1 MSNQSTTI
9 TAKASDLLELYHAY
23 SGYQYEEAAD
33 RGYDAEASRAYFKRF
48 SEVADKL
55 GLNIQEAQTLAY
67 KVHSDYK
74 TVKVN
79 ADDNDKTMNF
89 LKGE

>member
-55 GLNIQEAQTLAY
+55 GLNIPKAQTLAY
-67 KVHSDYK
+67 KVHANYN
-74 TVKVN
+74 TVKES
-79 ADDNDKTMNF
+79 ADNGDKSIEFNI
-89 LKGE
+89 GE